1 MADVAP
7 SNEHF
12 EKFKYYTLWKFCY
25 THASPSFFVV
35 DSRSIGIRMDY
46 RTIFLLFVLL
56 DKFNELKTFKMS
68 IKKMI
73 NNFMQIKTK
82 SFILN

>member
-1 MADVAP
+1 MA
-7 SNEHF
+7 
-12 EKFKYYTLWKFCY
+12 
-25 THASPSFFVV
+25 
-35 DSRSIGIRMDY
+35 Y